1 MKRLLVILAIGAT
14 LAVSAQA
21 QHRFGHHRHHGHH
34 GYYGAG
40 WGGWVAPLIIGG
52 VVGAAVAN
60 NRAEAQTPPPVIV
73 QPTPVIVN
81 LPPAPFGF
89 HYEQMLDGRC
99 NCYKWVLVAD

>member
-1 MKRLLVILAIGAT
+1 MKRLLAILVIGAT

-21 QHRFGHHRHHGHH
+21 QHRFGHHRH
-34 GYYGAG
+34 YGAG

-60 NRAEAQTPPPVIV
+60 NRAEAQAPPVIV
-73 QPTPVIVN
+73 QPTHVIVN